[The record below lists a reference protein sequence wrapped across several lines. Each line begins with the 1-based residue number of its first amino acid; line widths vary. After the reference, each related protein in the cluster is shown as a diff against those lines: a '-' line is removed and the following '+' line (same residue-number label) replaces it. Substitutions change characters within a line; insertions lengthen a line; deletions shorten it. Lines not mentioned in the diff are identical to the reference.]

1 MTHYV
6 VLLQV
11 YRKLIW
17 YVYTFQND
25 YHYKFSQFTSHSYNI
40 FLIIRTSK
48 IFFLSNF
55 RIYNSIFCTL
65 VTMPYVKFFKTFSF
79 KISLETLLTKY
90 TALWKKVVVSRIL
103 CIVMVSNSS
112 GSSCSFSRG
121 IPLNRT
127 TGSGPTPV
135 CS

>member
-1 MTHYV
+1 MAKFFRIFSIKSNLKASKLFPKKMSRSLMNISTPRICWESTNQLRV
-6 VLLQV
+6 VQKTVILKRILLPNTETTKMQQTI
-11 YRKLIW
+11 L
-17 YVYTFQND
+17 FQN
-25 YHYKFSQFTSHSYNI
+25 
-40 FLIIRTSK
+40 LSK
-48 IFFLSNF
+48 S
-55 RIYNSIFCTL
+55 
-65 VTMPYVKFFKTFSF
+65 
-79 KISLETLLTKY
+79 ETLLTKY

-112 GSSCSFSRG
+112 GSSCSFSKG